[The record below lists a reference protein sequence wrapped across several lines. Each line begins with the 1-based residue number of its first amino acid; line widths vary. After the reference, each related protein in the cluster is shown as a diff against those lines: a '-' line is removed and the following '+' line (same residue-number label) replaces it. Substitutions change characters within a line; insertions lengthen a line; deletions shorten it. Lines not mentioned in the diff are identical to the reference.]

1 VFGGANVLAQGEV
14 EFPPGVGDFY
24 LPSILPW
31 NGDPSTGESLWFTKI
46 TLMVWLAVGILI
58 IYFLASYRNPQL
70 VPTRK
75 QWLAESIY
83 GFVRNNIAVDMIG
96 HAGVRFAPYF
106 TTLFCFILLTN
117 FFAIVPFLQIS
128 PNSHIAF
135 PTILALISY
144 VLFIAVGIRQHGFG
158 RFVKNSLIP
167 PAPWFI
173 LWILIPIEFAS
184 TFLFRPFT
192 LAVRL
197 FANMFAGHMI
207 LLVFTLGGFAMLNAN
222 ALLAPVSVLSWVMG
236 VALTF
241 LEFLVIVLQ
250 AYVFTVLTASYVQ
263 GALADGH

>member
-1 VFGGANVLAQGEV
+1 MFGQANVLAQGEAA
-14 EFPPGVGDFY
+14 FPPSVEDFY
-24 LPSILPW
+24 LPSIYPW
-31 NGDPSTGESLWFTKI
+31 GAHDTYWFTKI

-58 IYFLASYRNPQL
+58 IYFLVSYRKPQL
-70 VPTRK
+70 VPTKK

-106 TTLFCFILLTN
+106 TTLFCFVLLTN
-117 FFAIVPFLQIS
+117 LFAIVPFFQLS

-135 PTILALISY
+135 PAVLAVISY
-144 VLFIAVGIRQHGFG
+144 VLFIYAGIKHHGAGKFF
-158 RFVKNSLIP
+158 RNSLLP
-167 PAPWFI
+167 PAPWYI
-173 LWILIPIEFAS
+173 LPLLVPIEFFS
-184 TFLFRPFT
+184 TFLVRPFS

-197 FANMFAGHMI
+197 FANMFAGHML

-222 ALLAPVSVLSWVMG
+222 ALLAPVSLLSWLMT

-241 LEFLVIVLQ
+241 LEALVIVLQ

-263 GALADGH
+263 GALADAH